1 MSEVS
6 KRLKHIIQHA
16 YANAPA
22 VKEIMD
28 RAGVSPDD
36 VQGVADLDKIP
47 VTSKDRLVELQAA
60 DPPFGG
66 FLAVPPTQLKR
77 IYFSPGPLYDPQG
90 SKEDLTQAAA
100 EALEAAGWGPGDIV
114 LNSLS
119 YHLVPAGLLLDEA
132 LTALGITVIPGGVG
146 MSQLQVKMMLDLQV
160 TGYVGTPS
168 FLATLIEE
176 AKKMG
181 ADTKRPLDF
190 KEAFALRSALV
201 TAEPLP
207 PSLRQRF
214 EEEYGIKVVNAY
226 GTADLG
232 LLGYECSAGSGFHV
246 PGGLIVQVVD
256 PETGASLGP
265 GAVGEI
271 VATTF
276 NETYPLIRFGTGDL
290 AFYTDEAC
298 ACGRSSKRLV
308 ALVGRAG
315 EAVKVRGM
323 FVHPNQ
329 VRFAIGNFP
338 AVARTQAVVT
348 RPEHRDE
355 LVFRVELAD
364 ENVDRDQLATALG
377 EALRAA
383 CRVKADR
390 IEFVEPGTIP
400 SGAKVILD
408 QRTWD

>member
-1 MSEVS
+1 MSEAS

-28 RAGVSPDD
+28 RANVSPDD

-47 VTSKDRLVELQAA
+47 VTSKDQLVELQAA

-132 LTALGITVIPGGVG
+132 LTAVGITVIPGGVG
-146 MSQLQVKMMLDLQV
+146 LSQLQVKMMLDLKV
-160 TGYVGTPS
+160 AGYVGTPS

-176 AKKMG
+176 AEKMG
-181 ADTKRPLDF
+181 LNF

-246 PGGLIVQVVD
+246 PEGLIVQIVD

-265 GAVGEI
+265 GAVGEV

-290 AFYTDEAC
+290 SFYTDEPC
-298 ACGRSSKRLV
+298 TCGRTSRRLV

-329 VRFAIGNFP
+329 VRFALGNFP
-338 AVARTQAVVT
+338 AVARAQAVVT

-364 ENVDRDQLATALG
+364 EDVDREQLTAALG

-390 IEFVEPGTIP
+390 IEFVEPETIP